1 MGTSLTFSSQ
11 SSSENQDEVHPDG
24 GFRVRCS
31 PVPVA
36 GGLHAG

>member
-1 MGTSLTFSSQ
+1 MGIHLLKQ
-11 SSSENQDEVHPDG
+11 AKAAARKDEVHPDG